1 MSVAHRISEAEYT
14 RIVQDDPDHQWELNE
29 GELREKPGMSWEHA
43 NIVTRLIVLLQLQLD
58 WAQYRVLT
66 EARVRRP
73 AATIFLPDVLVVP
86 TAFGE
91 PFRERPGTLAIFP
104 GPLPL
109 VAEVW
114 SSSTGNYDTDTRIP
128 VYMQRGDLEVWRIH
142 PYERTLTA
150 WVRQPDGRYEE
161 TLNREGVIALSALPG
176 VTIGMDDLFD
186 I

>member
-1 MSVAHRISEAEYT
+1 
-14 RIVQDDPDHQWELNE
+14 
-29 GELREKPGMSWEHA
+29 
-43 NIVTRLIVLLQLQLD
+43 
-58 WAQYRVLT
+58 
-66 EARVRRP
+66 
-73 AATIFLPDVLVVP
+73 
-86 TAFGE
+86 
-91 PFRERPGTLAIFP
+91 
-104 GPLPL
+104 